1 MLLIA
6 LREAAPCYSSLSGRR
21 LHATH
26 RSKGGGS
33 MLLIAWIAALS
44 APPGSPIIVIIIY
57 YSIIGCPVNGLN
69 GCPANPPT
77 PAGGV
82 ASAPV

>member
-1 MLLIA
+1 
-6 LREAAPCYSSLSGRR
+6 
-21 LHATH
+21 
-26 RSKGGGS
+26 

-44 APPGSPIIVIIIY
+44 APPGSPIIY